1 MATKNWNN
9 DFMAKVL
16 EEAAWKELSSGFAWN
31 EQLLEKYKDKV
42 SWKEISGNR
51 NILWTASMIEKF
63 KNKVDWEE
71 LSGSDNEHLFT
82 AENLEKYKEYWNWRE
97 LSRNSDI
104 ELTSALLEQFAEYWD
119 WNEIIDC
126 YHQDE
131 LYSMEF
137 LEKYQDY
144 IPASALQRSRLWD
157 KLVEDEKKQLKIR
170 ILS

>member
-16 EEAAWKELSSGFAWN
+16 EEAAWKELSSEFAWN

-42 SWKEISGNR
+42 AWKEISNNS
-51 NILWTASMIEKF
+51 NIIWTVSMIEKF

-71 LSGSDNEHLFT
+71 LSGSDNEHLC
-82 AENLEKYKEYWNWRE
+82 E

-126 YHQDE
+126 YHRDE